1 MNKLRNVFQLLTFL
15 LIATYGCSEK
25 HDPQPYTFSKMLTGD
40 ASKTWRLSGYQIVEA
55 GKEPISFNLN
65 DPNDPDY
72 CLYDDLYTFYADEG
86 RTLEIS
92 QGELKCLD
100 APDIYY
106 TGDWALVNATATLNF
121 ASLFFGVGGYTI
133 KRLTQQSMTLELYVR
148 EFNFSYRLTFTA
160 QQG

>member
-1 MNKLRNVFQLLTFL
+1 MNRFKTTIQVFVSLFIILS
-15 LIATYGCSEK
+15 GCSEK
-25 HDPQPYTFSKMLTGD
+25 NDPQPLTYSKMLTGNT
-40 ASKTWRLSGYQIVEA
+40 SKTWRLTGYQIVEA
-55 GKEPISFNLN
+55 GRDPISFPVN
-65 DPNDPDY
+65 DPSDPDY

-92 QGELKCLD
+92 QGDLKCLD
-100 APDIYY
+100 APNIYY
-106 TGDWALVNATATLNF
+106 TGNWAMINATATLNF

-133 KRLTQQSMTLELYVR
+133 KRLTEQSMTLELYVK